1 MHVTLRSTV
10 VLLLCL
16 ILGLPLGHF
25 VLVWVAG
32 LLTAMGDAE
41 AAHVLGRIN
50 VALGVLWLLSLV
62 GLVVVLGVRAASE
75 PDQPVNEIDEPPL

>member
-1 MHVTLRSTV
+1 MRVTLRSTV

-16 ILGLPLGHF
+16 ILGLPL
-25 VLVWVAG
+25 VYLALVWVAG
-32 LLTAMGDAE
+32 SLAAMGDAE

-50 VALGVLWLLSLV
+50 VGLGVLWLLSLL

-75 PDQPVNEIDEPPL
+75 PDQPVNETDEPPL